1 MLISKSHTIHFLLN
15 TLYLNKK
22 SIILHKTII
31 MKLQNGKLHTV
42 EIGIFFLEKMED
54 SSRLTL
60 KPFLT

>member
-31 MKLQNGKLHTV
+31 MKLQIGKLHTV
-42 EIGIFFLEKMED
+42 EIEKQIEKMG
-54 SSRLTL
+54 RV
-60 KPFLT
+60 

>member
-42 EIGIFFLEKMED
+42 EIGIFLEKMED